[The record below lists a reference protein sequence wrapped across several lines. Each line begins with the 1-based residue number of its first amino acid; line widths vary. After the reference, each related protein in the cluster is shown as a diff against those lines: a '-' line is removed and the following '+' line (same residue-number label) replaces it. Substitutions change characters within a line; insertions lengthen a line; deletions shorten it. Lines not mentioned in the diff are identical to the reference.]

1 MKEFYSKAT
10 LILSLLAI
18 VISLTSLGYTV
29 YINEQSKIENLNV
42 FTSRF
47 LSDYKTE
54 IIQQNISNYPAVLP
68 TWYEC
73 TLINEG
79 EKPINIIGYQ
89 LQQISSP
96 TMDYSNMN
104 MGLFDKS
111 GKQIEFPL
119 NIKPQESYK
128 LYLKVGLLINPK
140 AFEILNNSSISKND
154 ISIEKLNFLVA
165 KKGMDFYGNAGECIE
180 YGDSYFINITSNRS
194 EQVFLIN
201 FITNNHNSF
210 TDSFSWYK
218 IEKDI

>member
-10 LILSLLAI
+10 LILTMFAI
-18 VISLTSLGYTV
+18 SISLASLGFTIYN
-29 YINEQSKIENLNV
+29 NEQSKIEDLNI

-47 LSDYKTE
+47 LSDYKAE

-79 EKPINIIGYQ
+79 EKPINIVGYQ

-96 TMDYSNMN
+96 TVDYSNMN
-104 MGLFDKS
+104 MGLFDRS

-119 NIKPQESYK
+119 NIKPQESNK

-140 AFEILNNSSISKND
+140 AFEILSGSISKND
-154 ISIEKLNFLVA
+154 TSVKELSFLLA
-165 KKGMDFYGNAGECIE
+165 KKGMDLYGNPAECIE
-180 YGDSYFINITSNRS
+180 YGDNYVINITSNRS

-210 TDSFSWYK
+210 TDSFSWYE